1 MSKGVKDNN
10 NRYVKNENGVSKIM
24 KLNNTERDYLYM
36 LNSNLQYNVDHNFKI
51 LKGRYN
57 ELEKIIYISFPDEQI
72 V

>member
-1 MSKGVKDNN
+1 
-10 NRYVKNENGVSKIM
+10 M

-36 LNSNLQYNVDHNFKI
+36 LNSNLQYNVHNNFKI

-57 ELEKIIYISFPDEQI
+57 ELEKIIYISFPGEQI